1 MVKQISLHA
10 AGNAERGAYGSKY
23 SDNHLQDS
31 FPNFLF
37 HFFSFLFL
45 MVQHLERDWAGVH
58 PCRFPLRFLVVNFP
72 FAVLN
77 EWQCSLSSNTVQR
90 YKKNRQNAIVVLNHV
105 HPYPGSRASLSR
117 IPCIPLSSPSSW
129 RCTANCIPTYRL
141 LRRDV
146 AGGAS
151 PRSFGGIGRTVTSCV
166 G

>member
-37 HFFSFLFL
+37 PFLFSFLFL
-45 MVQHLERDWAGVH
+45 VVQQSERDRAGVH

-77 EWQCSLSSNTVQR
+77 E
-90 YKKNRQNAIVVLNHV
+90 
-105 HPYPGSRASLSR
+105 
-117 IPCIPLSSPSSW
+117 
-129 RCTANCIPTYRL
+129 
-141 LRRDV
+141 
-146 AGGAS
+146 
-151 PRSFGGIGRTVTSCV
+151 
-166 G
+166 